1 MILDMTDEEYFAVSA
16 LDQTSLKL
24 FEKSPAKM
32 MAVLDNP
39 VYKESYTLGSLAH
52 AYALGTSKDGYQLKM
67 NGRTK
72 EGKEA
77 NDRAISSHKT
87 LVSREELTLAED
99 MGTIANRY
107 FQKIPGKP
115 EQAIFETLNGV
126 KCKGKFDWLPDAPDD
141 DGVLRIRDYKTI
153 GADATEF
160 PYHAWKYGYHVQAA
174 FYMLL
179 LRANGYK
186 GFLGFEFVVQEKTAP
201 YDFLVYRLD
210 EGSPEI
216 ELANKRINKAL
227 DDYRA
232 MCDDVDCYQRDV
244 LMRLSGYSHAPRNLE
259 FTDWQ
264 LGQEDER
271 VNPVGM

>member
-1 MILDMTDEEYFAVSA
+1 MIKEMADEEYFADPA

-32 MAVLDNP
+32 MAALDNP
-39 VYKESYTLGSLAH
+39 VEKDAYTLGSLIH
-52 AYALGTSKDGYQLKM
+52 AYVLGTDTSLYTVKAD
-67 NGRTK
+67 GRTK
-72 EGKEA
+72 AGKA
-77 NDRAISSHKT
+77 SNKMAVDSGMT
-87 LVSREELTLAED
+87 LITEEDKLLAEHMAD
-99 MGTIANRY
+99 ATSQY
-107 FQKIPGKP
+107 FEGIPGKP
-115 EQAIFETLNGV
+115 EQAIFETINGV
-126 KCKGKFDWLPDAPDD
+126 ACKGKYDWLPDGPDA

-153 GADATEF
+153 GVDASEF

-174 FYMLL
+174 FYMAL
-179 LRANGYK
+179 LRANGYQ

-201 YDFLVYRLD
+201 YDYMVYRLD

-216 ELANKRINKAL
+216 KLANKRINQTLHRYKSYLVPSAK
-227 DDYRA
+227 DPR
-232 MCDDVDCYQRDV
+232 Q
-244 LMRLSGYSHAPRNLE
+244 LMRVMGYPKEPRNLE

>member
-1 MILDMTDEEYFAVSA
+1 MIKEMSDADYFADPA

-32 MAVLDNP
+32 MAALDNP
-39 VYKESYTLGSLAH
+39 VEKDDYTLGSLIH
-52 AYALGTSKDGYQLKM
+52 AYVLGTDTSQYVVKAD
-67 NGRTK
+67 GRTK
-72 EGKEA
+72 AGKET
-77 NDRAISSHKT
+77 NRNSLENGLT
-87 LVSREELTLAED
+87 LVSADDMTLAEY
-99 MGTIANRY
+99 MGNVTKPY
-107 FQKIPGKP
+107 FERIPGIP

-126 KCKGKFDWLPDAPDD
+126 ACKGKYDWLPNNPDN

-174 FYMLL
+174 FYMSL
-179 LRANGYK
+179 LRANGYH

-201 YDFLVYRLD
+201 YDYMVYRLD

-216 ELANKRINKAL
+216 ELANKRIDRAL
-227 DDYRA
+227 
-232 MCDDVDCYQRDV
+232 QRYKSYLVPNAKDSRQ
-244 LMRLSGYSHAPRNLE
+244 LMRIAGYAKAPRNLE

-264 LGQEDER
+264 LGQEDAR
-271 VNPVGM
+271 VESFGA